1 MNNIEDINITYQSI
15 TTQEAISIKD
25 LCLSIGSK
33 HLLQDTSLVINPGI
47 NYGIIAPNGHG
58 KSTLLLALAYKLN
71 ITNFQIHMVRQ
82 ENHSSELSVL
92 QEVLHSNT
100 ELQHYLSKEKEL
112 NHLLDTCKDEEVEEI
127 SEELE
132 NLYQQAE
139 TFGFNSMESEAAKI
153 LAGLGFDIKSPQG
166 NMQERKVNDYS
177 GGWRMRVSLAKAL
190 FNKPDLL
197 ILDEP
202 TNHLDLNA
210 VIWLS
215 NYLQTWNTSK
225 NTNKKSL
232 LLVSHDEDFIDG
244 VCHKI
249 IRLFEQKICYYD
261 GNYQQMKAMVNQERR
276 KKEKEWEIKKKT
288 IKSKKERK
296 KQRIDEEYNV
306 DFDFNYNTSQGDVQV
321 NNISFGYNQ
330 DLLFDKVN
338 FRIMNGEKIV
348 IVGKNGVGKS
358 TFLKLLTG
366 ELKPVEGNVDV
377 KKGTVI
383 SKYYQHFEDF
393 LPMDTTP
400 SEFLQS
406 FYNLNVTDARKHLS
420 EFNLESETHTIPIE
434 KCSGGQKSRIAFSTL
449 ALGNILILDEPTNHL
464 DIETI
469 EGLSNALR
477 EFEGGIVLVSHDAK
491 LIRELDCSLYVCK
504 DNQIVKYRGDFDQYR
519 EEVLTEIEQQVQ
531 QVTKKKTRNKKLE
544 NVKENVITSESD
556 MEQIKALFSK
566 NKKKKKK
573 I

>member
-1 MNNIEDINITYQSI
+1 M
-15 TTQEAISIKD
+15 
-25 LCLSIGSK
+25 
-33 HLLQDTSLVINPGI
+33 
-47 NYGIIAPNGHG
+47 
-58 KSTLLLALAYKLN
+58 
-71 ITNFQIHMVRQ
+71 
-82 ENHSSELSVL
+82 
-92 QEVLHSNT
+92 
-100 ELQHYLSKEKEL
+100 
-112 NHLLDTCKDEEVEEI
+112 
-127 SEELE
+127 
-132 NLYQQAE
+132 
-139 TFGFNSMESEAAKI
+139 
-153 LAGLGFDIKSPQG
+153 
-166 NMQERKVNDYS
+166 
-177 GGWRMRVSLAKAL
+177 
-190 FNKPDLL
+190 
-197 ILDEP
+197 
-202 TNHLDLNA
+202 
-210 VIWLS
+210 
-215 NYLQTWNTSK
+215 
-225 NTNKKSL
+225 
-232 LLVSHDEDFIDG
+232 
-244 VCHKI
+244 
-249 IRLFEQKICYYD
+249 
-261 GNYQQMKAMVNQERR
+261 
-276 KKEKEWEIKKKT
+276 
-288 IKSKKERK
+288 
-296 KQRIDEEYNV
+296 
-306 DFDFNYNTSQGDVQV
+306 
-321 NNISFGYNQ
+321 
-330 DLLFDKVN
+330 
-338 FRIMNGEKIV
+338 
-348 IVGKNGVGKS
+348 
-358 TFLKLLTG
+358 KLLTG
-366 ELKPVEGNVDV
+366 ELKALEGNVDV

-406 FYNLNVTDARKHLS
+406 FYNMNVTDARKHLS
-420 EFNLESETHTIPIE
+420 EFNLESETHIIPIE